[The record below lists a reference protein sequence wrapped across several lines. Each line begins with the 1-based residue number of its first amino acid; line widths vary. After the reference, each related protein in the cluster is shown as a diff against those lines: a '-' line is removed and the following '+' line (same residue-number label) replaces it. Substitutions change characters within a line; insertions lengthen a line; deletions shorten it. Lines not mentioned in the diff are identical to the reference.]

1 MLEYL
6 VDVELLSLTKVL
18 LSFYQFPDGKVFFS
32 GLFFYV
38 YLEPQPQI
46 YSLPMMYIIVHTRN
60 APFFVKSLRAESE
73 KGTSNL
79 LNHKKS
85 KSNVNQS
92 NLTHYNDDCM
102 LMFHPQL
109 VRYMNCCGE
118 NP

>member
-73 KGTSNL
+73 KRHIKLAESQ
-79 LNHKKS
+79 KEQIKCKS
-85 KSNVNQS
+85 IKFDT
-92 NLTHYNDDCM
+92 L
-102 LMFHPQL
+102 
-109 VRYMNCCGE
+109 
-118 NP
+118 